1 MDDKKARELLIKSG
15 LSENKAKEV
24 SGHLAREFNKEQEH
38 HKKKEIDVNEVVV
51 RSNKKGFVNNYDDK
65 NLSEV
70 ITKE

>member
-24 SGHLAREFNKEQEH
+24 SGHLAREFNKDQEH
-38 HKKKEIDVNEVVV
+38 HKKKKEIDVSEVVA
-51 RSNKKGFVNNYDDK
+51 RSKKGFVNNYDDK